1 MLSTGPPLLHAKTG
15 FPAAIASSGTIPKC
29 SSSGVYMT
37 HKQRE
42 SSSSFFSELMD
53 GMKTTS
59 LDIPSSD
66 DSQCAETSETTRQ
79 TVLFVF
85 MRGRRFEV
93 SHELN
98 RIMQTGQG
106 PWKRVSLFLLPP
118 APTFSAP
125 ASIRRSHSSVHRS
138 HRRERAVFQT
148 LEPTPLFLDMWR
160 TPSGLSSDFSFVQ
173 ID

>member
-66 DSQCAETSETTRQ
+66 DSQCAESSKTTRQ
-79 TVLFVF
+79 TVFVF
-85 MRGRRFEV
+85 ARGRRFEV
-93 SHELN
+93 AHALN
-98 RIMQTGQG
+98 RADSSRTQETRLIL
-106 PWKRVSLFLLPP
+106 SPP
-118 APTFSAP
+118 NPTFSTP
-125 ASIRRSHSSVHRS
+125 ASIRRSHASVHRS
-138 HRRERAVFQT
+138 HRRERVVFQT
-148 LEPTPLFLDMWR
+148 LEPPPLFLDMWR
-160 TPSGLSSDFSFVQ
+160 TPSELS
-173 ID
+173 